1 MPRPEQD
8 GTWITDELERGYCEL
23 NRRGFARRMFDNG
36 VPWIDCQVYT
46 EHLARFGAKEIPR
59 AEYLEMLNSAVVS
72 IANHKRKRTE
82 STLGAK
88 DD

>member
-1 MPRPEQD
+1 MFATVPD
-8 GTWITDELERGYCEL
+8 ASKCAFAT
-23 NRRGFARRMFDNG
+23 FARRMFDNG

-72 IANHKRKRTE
+72 IANHKGKRSE
-82 STLGAK
+82 SRSGGK
-88 DD
+88 R